1 MVCTFFGH
9 KDTPK
14 EIEPTLRSTLIDLI
28 ENKNVNV
35 FYVGNNGNF
44 DTMVRRQLEDLSHT
58 YPITYNVVLAYLP
71 TEKNKYDNLTNTIY
85 PEGLETVPK
94 RFAISW
100 RNKWMIQQSDIVV
113 TYVTHSFGG
122 AVQFKVLAERHGK
135 TIINLSVALE
145 YYEIFLRV
153 TLYQSI

>member
-28 ENKNVNV
+28 ENKNVTV

-44 DTMVRRQLEDLSHT
+44 DTMVRRQLEDLSNT
-58 YPITYNVVLAYLP
+58 YSITYNVVLAYLP
-71 TEKNKYDNLTNTIY
+71 AKKSEYDDYTNTIL
-85 PEGLETVPK
+85 PEGIETVHK

-100 RNKWMIQQSDIVV
+100 RNKWMIQQSDVVV
-113 TYVTHSFGG
+113 TYVTHNFGG
-122 AVQFKVLAERHGK
+122 AAQFKEMAEKQGK
-135 TIINLSVALE
+135 TVIELSE
-145 YYEIFLRV
+145 
-153 TLYQSI
+153 

>member
-28 ENKNVNV
+28 ENKNVTV
-35 FYVGNNGNF
+35 FYVGNNGSF
-44 DTMVRRQLEDLSHT
+44 DTMVRRQLEDLSQI
-58 YPITYNVVLAYLP
+58 YPITYSVVLAYLP
-71 TEKNKYDNLTNTIY
+71 TEKNNYDNLTNTIY

-100 RNKWMIQQSDIVV
+100 RNKWMIQQSNIVV

-122 AVQFKVLAERHGK
+122 AARFKEMAERQNK
-135 TIINLSVALE
+135 NVVDVSN
-145 YYEIFLRV
+145 Y
-153 TLYQSI
+153 

>member
-28 ENKNVNV
+28 ENKNVNA

-44 DTMVRRQLEDLSHT
+44 DTMVRHQLEDLSLT
-58 YPITYNVVLAYLP
+58 YPIAYSIVLAYLP
-71 TEKNKYDNLTNTIY
+71 TENNLTNTIY

-100 RNKWMIQQSDIVV
+100 RNKWMIQQSDVVV
-113 TYVTHSFGG
+113 TYVTHNFGG
-122 AVQFKVLAERHGK
+122 AAQFKTLAERQK
-135 TIINLSVALE
+135 RIVV
-145 YYEIFLRV
+145 EISS
-153 TLYQSI
+153 Y

>member
-28 ENKNVNV
+28 ENKNVNA

-44 DTMVRRQLEDLSHT
+44 DTVVRHQLEDLSHL
-58 YPITYNVVLAYLP
+58 YPITYSVVLAYLP
-71 TEKNKYDNLTNTIY
+71 TAKNKYDDSSNTIY

-100 RNKWMIQQSDIVV
+100 RNKWMIQQSDVVV
-113 TYVTHSFGG
+113 TYVTHNFGG
-122 AVQFKVLAERHGK
+122 AWQFERISEKQNK
-135 TIINLSVALE
+135 TIIHLKTN
-145 YYEIFLRV
+145 
-153 TLYQSI
+153 T

>member
-1 MVCTFFGH
+1 MTATFFGH

-28 ENKNVNV
+28 KNKNVTV

-44 DTMVRRQLEDLSHT
+44 DTMVRHQLKDLSQL
-58 YPITYNVVLAYLP
+58 YPITYSVVLAYLP

-85 PEGLETVPK
+85 PEGLETAPK

-100 RNKWMIQQSDIVV
+100 RNKWMIQQADIVV
-113 TYVTHSFGG
+113 TYVTHNFGG
-122 AVQFKVLAERHGK
+122 AARFKEMAERQKKYVIAISNNSH
-135 TIINLSVALE
+135 
-145 YYEIFLRV
+145 
-153 TLYQSI
+153 

>member
-44 DTMVRRQLEDLSHT
+44 DTMVRHQLEDLSQT
-58 YPITYNVVLAYLP
+58 YPITYSIVLAYLP

-100 RNKWMIQQSDIVV
+100 RNKWMIQQSSIVV

-122 AVQFKVLAERHGK
+122 AAQFKEMAARMGK
-135 TIINLSVALE
+135 TVFNICFI
-145 YYEIFLRV
+145 
-153 TLYQSI
+153 